1 MINIKRGLDLP
12 ITGSPEQRIEDARPV
27 RSVAV
32 IGFDYHGMKPTM
44 EVQAGDRVQAGQI
57 LFSDK
62 KTPGVLYTAPVS
74 GVVSAVNRGEKR
86 VLQSVVID
94 VEGDDAIDFG
104 SHTADSLEGLDSQ
117 AVREKLIRSGLW
129 TALRTRPYSKV
140 PAVDAKPVSIFV
152 TAIDTHPLAADPA
165 VVLQTCAADFENG
178 LKVLARLAG
187 VWLCKANG
195 AAIPGEN
202 IAGVRTE
209 SFAGPH
215 PAGLPGTHIHMLDP
229 VSENRQA
236 WHINYQDVVAVGR
249 LFTTGKLSA
258 ERVVA
263 LGGPQVERP
272 RLLRTLLGANLEE
285 LVAGEMKPGN
295 NRVISG
301 SVLGGRVARGAAMY
315 LGRYHLQVSVLLE
328 GNHREMLHYLRAGT
342 DKHSILNI
350 FVSKLAPSKLFN
362 FTTSTNGSPRA
373 MIPVGNYEEVMP
385 LDILPTQLLR
395 YLIVGDTEMAQ
406 KLGCLE
412 LDEEDLALCSYVC
425 AGKYE
430 YGPIL
435 RDNLTRIEKEG

>member
-1 MINIKRGLDLP
+1 MININRGLDLP

-412 LDEEDLALCSYVC
+412 LDEEDLALCSYGC

-430 YGPIL
+430 YAPIL